1 SEPSNPWLT
10 GVSNLFTLE
19 FFEMGKTR
27 LKPGGVW
34 SQWVQL
40 YGMGQDDLR
49 SLLRTFATVYPYVV
63 LFATIEDADLVLVGS
78 DRPLPLSVGAA
89 ERLLTANPAVA
100 EELRQISIL
109 DPFGVLTLYQL
120 DRDGLLEIAG
130 DAPFNTDDN
139 LLVEFSA
146 PRYLHRDT
154 STENMQ
160 LILPK
165 AQPPPLVGQEHNV
178 ALAQAYALRE
188 EWLRALLTLRRVEG
202 GGAEVEVLRG
212 YYEQMLREQLDL
224 PPAGE
229 GGD

>member
-1 SEPSNPWLT
+1 
-10 GVSNLFTLE
+10 
-19 FFEMGKTR
+19 M
-27 LKPGGVW
+27 
-34 SQWVQL
+34 
-40 YGMGQDDLR
+40 
-49 SLLRTFATVYPYVV
+49 
-63 LFATIEDADLVLVGS
+63 GS

-165 AQPPPLVGQEHNV
+165 AQPPPLVGQEHNI